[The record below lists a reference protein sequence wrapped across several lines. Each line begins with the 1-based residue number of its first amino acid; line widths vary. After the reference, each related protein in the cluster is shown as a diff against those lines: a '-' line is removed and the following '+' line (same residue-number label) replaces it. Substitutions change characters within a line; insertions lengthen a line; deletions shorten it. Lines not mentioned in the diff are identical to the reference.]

1 MVWLWACVFLATLI
15 IEIFTIELFSIW
27 FSVGG
32 LVAFIL
38 ALCTK
43 VSPTVQILVFLAVS
57 LLLLIC
63 MRKICMKLLKNTK
76 EKTNMDLIVGLVLPL
91 KKSITEE
98 SAGEVVV
105 NGVVW
110 RAVSVDKSEIE
121 EKSKV
126 KVVKVDGNKL
136 VVEKIEK
143 EGDK

>member
-1 MVWLWACVFLATLI
+1 
-15 IEIFTIELFSIW
+15 
-27 FSVGG
+27 
-32 LVAFIL
+32 
-38 ALCTK
+38 
-43 VSPTVQILVFLAVS
+43 
-57 LLLLIC
+57 
-63 MRKICMKLLKNTK
+63 
-76 EKTNMDLIVGLVLPL
+76 MDLIVGLVLPL